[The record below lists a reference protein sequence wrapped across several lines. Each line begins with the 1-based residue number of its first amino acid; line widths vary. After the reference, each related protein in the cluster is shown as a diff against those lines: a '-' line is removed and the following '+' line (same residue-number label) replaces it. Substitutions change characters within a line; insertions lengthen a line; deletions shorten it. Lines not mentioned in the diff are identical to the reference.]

1 MPYFIVQFLPI
12 AGIVSVIYFG
22 IQASKF
28 SGEFSNKVILKYSA
42 IFSLSLSIPTVLTLF
57 GAGLETLKYDSVP
70 ILLIILSS
78 TGLFFVH
85 WKFYRYVARKAEEA
99 GRSYAAFLVLA
110 IFFGFFTLLVVS
122 LFKPETKDQSSP
134 APTRNSGGNSLD
146 IQLVNLQDLRNQGVL
161 SEDEFARAKAKLI
174 S

>member
-12 AGIVSVIYFG
+12 VGIISVIYFG
-22 IQASKF
+22 IQASKYP
-28 SGEFSNKVILKYSA
+28 GEFTNKVIFKYSA
-42 IFSLSLSIPTVLTLF
+42 IFSLSLTIPTVLTLF

-70 ILLIILSS
+70 ILLIILTS

-110 IFFGFFTLLVVS
+110 ILFGFITLLVVS
-122 LFKPETKDQSSP
+122 LFKSDTKDQSSA
-134 APTRNSGGNSLD
+134 APTRNSAGNSLD
-146 IQLVNLQDLRNQGVL
+146 IQLANLQELRNQGAL
-161 SEDEFARAKAKLI
+161 SEEEFARAKAKLI